1 MELKKTSQNHLTGG
15 SIDKTVNKINIS
27 SCCDDLY
34 VTHWCHAAEG
44 DVLLSF
50 FPFWVCCVWL
60 GGGGCWC
67 SMEHD
72 GALHLW
78 EVKGFGELWFVKGG
92 FLPLAGDLRGKLVF
106 FFFFLLWVCVFVE
119 REREREREGRGGEV
133 GGSRAKG
140 EWVWKV
146 MKCACF
152 NWNWWLHVQ
161 VYLLWVCQKISIRK
175 LLSGKTLINIATS
188 TLEFNQIIIMVG
200 ALMNL

>member
-1 MELKKTSQNHLTGG
+1 MWHIDAMLLKEMCFL
-15 SIDKTVNKINIS
+15 V
-27 SCCDDLY
+27 
-34 VTHWCHAAEG
+34 
-44 DVLLSF
+44 F
-50 FPFWVCCVWL
+50 FLFGCVVC
-60 GGGGCWC
+60 GGGGGGVVWC

-78 EVKGFGELWFVKGG
+78 EVKGFGELWFVKGR

-106 FFFFLLWVCVFVE
+106 FFSFFFFSFTGMCVCWE
-119 REREREREGRGGEV
+119 RERERKGRRGEV